1 MADESTGKKTGKKKN
16 KPKALPLNEF
26 LAAPIA
32 TSTAKEAPL
41 PKRTQSWADESE
53 HLESDDTTEWP
64 SKPNFDRTVLPSA
77 PRAAT
82 AVKVDLSRLPSN
94 PPYTVYLGN
103 LAYDCSEEDIK
114 EFFQRKKVQVSN
126 VRLPKEGTTNRPK
139 GFGYAEL
146 GTRQDLEE
154 ALALTGE
161 SLKNRTLKIDLA
173 GGKNQDDTRGG
184 GGGYGTGRREEYQQ
198 HDDDRTS
205 GNWRTAPA
213 DDEKEGDPPRR
224 NDDSYN
230 NHSSTNREGG
240 YRDGGHRDG
249 GDRYSQQSR
258 GEGGE
263 RRGYGEGGG
272 ERRGYGE
279 GERRGYGEGGGER
292 RGYGDRGG
300 RRDGPSDRGG
310 PPGYGDR
317 GRYSDRRPEG
327 GRYERGPGHSEGR
340 YGDSEERRPRED
352 DRRRRTP
359 ERDAPAERPKLH
371 LVPRSK
377 PKEEGAEPV
386 ATSSIFGG
394 AKPVDTATREKE
406 IEERLLKEK
415 EEVKSPK
422 EKAATSSI
430 FGGAKPVDTAH
441 REREIEERLRKSQEA
456 EEVPSRSGEERQSR
470 LHSNEDEK
478 SLQTTEASPHQDEP
492 SDSGTKKVWSSKS
505 VHNTDHTQRGTETRE
520 GGGRGRGTYTV
531 YLGNLAYEC
540 DTRDIEEF
548 FEKRSVKVT
557 SVRLPKDASTNRVR
571 GFGYAELPSKED
583 LDHALSLDG
592 ETLRGRALKVD
603 QAKDLH
609 GSRDESRG
617 DRDRRSRGGSSS
629 DDQHGPRHKEEKH
642 GRQGEERS
650 LRSGDQDKR
659 PPRENPW
666 KGRSGPRSTSPPPPT
681 KEKAVKGEST
691 QEVVFSRPSRFA
703 ALDQDSSGEEHN
715 ED

>member
-1 MADESTGKKTGKKKN
+1 MADESTGKKQAKRN

-64 SKPNFDRTVLPSA
+64 SKPNFDRT
-77 PRAAT
+77 
-82 AVKVDLSRLPSN
+82 RLPSN

-184 GGGYGTGRREEYQQ
+184 GGG
-198 HDDDRTS
+198 
-205 GNWRTAPA
+205 NWRTAPRTMRRRA
-213 DDEKEGDPPRR
+213 ILPGETMTRTITTPPLTVRVATEMVAIEMGVIDTPNSHEEKEG
-224 NDDSYN
+224 
-230 NHSSTNREGG
+230 
-240 YRDGGHRDG
+240 
-249 GDRYSQQSR
+249 R
-258 GEGGE
+258 GEAMEKEEGE
-263 RRGYGEGGG
+263 ERLWRRREERLWRRRRGEERLWGQRWQEGRPLRQGWT
-272 ERRGYGE
+272 
-279 GERRGYGEGGGER
+279 
-292 RGYGDRGG
+292 
-300 RRDGPSDRGG
+300 
-310 PPGYGDR
+310 PGYGDR
-317 GRYSDRRPEG
+317 GRYGDRRPEG

-386 ATSSIFGG
+386 ATSSIFGEG
-394 AKPVDTATREKE
+394 CHQLHLWRGQARRP
-406 IEERLLKEK
+406 
-415 EEVKSPK
+415 
-422 EKAATSSI
+422 
-430 FGGAKPVDTAH
+430 AH

-583 LDHALSLDG
+583 LDHALSIDG

-666 KGRSGPRSTSPPPPT
+666 KGRSGPRSTSPPPLPRRR
-681 KEKAVKGEST
+681 
-691 QEVVFSRPSRFA
+691 Q
-703 ALDQDSSGEEHN
+703 
-715 ED
+715 